1 MRFFASVMTFIF
13 IVVLGGAVALNF
25 VLLPQMNGPGPLAAP
40 KNVIIAKG
48 TGASTIGRQLEKEGV
63 IGNYLFFR
71 ARYALAGQPE
81 LKAGEYLFNPKI
93 SIEEAIAMMAAG
105 DVVVRKVT
113 IPEGR
118 SVAEILDIL
127 TKEAALAGE
136 IAAAPAEGTL
146 APDTYRYV
154 YGETRQSIVDR
165 MQKDMK
171 AAIDVAWAQRDADTP
186 LKSPEELV
194 IMASIVEKET
204 GMPAERPRV
213 AGVFTN
219 RLKKKMLLQ
228 SDPTVIY
235 GITKGLPLGRG
246 LTVSELQTP
255 TPYNSYT
262 QAGLPPGPIANPGKA
277 SLLAAAK
284 PEKHD
289 FLYFVADGSG
299 GHKFSATLNEH
310 GKAVADWRKVE
321 KEEAKE
327 AREAKEQKEKE
338 EKAKAA
344 APAAVPAAQPA
355 APPVPATAP
364 PAAAAPTP
372 APAAAAPA
380 VATPAAQPAV
390 ATPALAPPPA
400 AQPTAAPA
408 ATAPANPSPAINAP
422 TAPAAATAPA
432 KPAAQPEA
440 KKEPAEAAKE
450 PEKKTEDM
458 PAATP
463 ATGGQAIIKY

>member
-1 MRFFASVMTFIF
+1 MRFFASIATFIF
-13 IVVLGGAVALNF
+13 IVVLGGALALHF
-25 VLLPQMNGPGPLAAP
+25 VLPQMNGPGPLATP
-40 KNVIIAKG
+40 KSVIIAKG
-48 TGASTIGRQLEKEGV
+48 TGASAIGRQLEKEGV
-63 IGNYLFFR
+63 IGNYMFFR

-93 SIEEAIAMMAAG
+93 SIEEAIAMIAAG
-105 DVVVRKVT
+105 DVVVRKITV
-113 IPEGR
+113 PEGR

-127 TKEAALAGE
+127 KKEAGLTGD
-136 IAAAPAEGTL
+136 ISAAPAEGTL

-154 YGETRQSIVDR
+154 YGETRQSIIDR

-171 AAIDVAWAQRDADTP
+171 QAIEIAWAQRDADTP

-194 IMASIVEKET
+194 ILASIVEKET
-204 GMPAERPRV
+204 GVPAERPRV
-213 AGVFTN
+213 AGVFVN

-235 GITKGLPLGRG
+235 GITKGVPLGRG
-246 LTVSELQTP
+246 LTLSELQNP

-262 QAGLPPGPIANPGKA
+262 QAGLPPTPIANPGKA
-277 SLLAAAK
+277 SLTAAAK
-284 PEKHD
+284 PEKHE
-289 FLYFVADGSG
+289 FIYFVADGTG

-327 AREAKEQKEKE
+327 AKEAREQKEKE

-344 APAAVPAAQPA
+344 APAIA
-355 APPVPATAP
+355 PATP
-364 PAAAAPTP
+364 PAPAVQPTVATPAIAP
-372 APAAAAPA
+372 APAAA
-380 VATPAAQPAV
+380 PAAQPAV
-390 ATPALAPPPA
+390 VTPALTPPPPT

-408 ATAPANPSPAINAP
+408 APTAPKPAVDAP
-422 TAPAAATAPA
+422 TAPAAAPTTPA

-440 KKEPAEAAKE
+440 KKEEPQKE
-450 PEKKTEDM
+450 PEKKTEEM